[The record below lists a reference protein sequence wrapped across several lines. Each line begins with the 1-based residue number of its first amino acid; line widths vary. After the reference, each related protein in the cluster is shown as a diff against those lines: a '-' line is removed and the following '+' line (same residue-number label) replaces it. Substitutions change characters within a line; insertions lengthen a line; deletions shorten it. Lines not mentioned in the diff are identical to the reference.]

1 MRPRR
6 VYTDSLRDILAA
18 SEQAQQFVAGMDLA
32 AFWSDAK
39 TQFAVIRAL
48 EIIGEAA
55 RHIPTAIQQRY
66 PQVPWA
72 DMRGMRNVLIHE
84 YFGVDTQVLW
94 RTVQEDIPPL
104 SIEIRKILDEMLG
117 PQSDAE

>member
-6 VYTDSLRDILAA
+6 VYKDSLRDIPAA

-32 AFWSDAK
+32 AFWSDTK

-55 RHIPTAIQQRY
+55 RHILTAIQQRY

-72 DMRGMRNVLIHE
+72 DMRGMRNVLVHE
-84 YFGVDTQVLW
+84 YFGVDAQVLW

-104 SIEIRKILDEMLG
+104 SVEIRKILDEMLG
-117 PQSDAE
+117 LQSDAE

>member
-6 VYTDSLRDILAA
+6 VYADSLRDILAA

-55 RHIPTAIQQRY
+55 RHIPTAVQQRY

-72 DMRGMRNVLIHE
+72 DKRGMRNVLVHE

-104 SIEIRKILDEMLG
+104 SIEIRKILDEMPG
-117 PQSDAE
+117 PRSDAE

>member
-6 VYTDSLRDILAA
+6 TYLDSLRDIREA

-32 AFWSDAK
+32 TFLSDTR
-39 TQFAVIRAL
+39 TQFAVVRAL

-55 RHIPTAIQQRY
+55 RHIPATIRRRY
-66 PQVPWA
+66 PQVPWV

-104 SIEIRKILDEMLG
+104 TTEIRKILDEISG
-117 PQSDAE
+117 QESADQ

>member
-32 AFWSDAK
+32 AFLSDVK

-55 RHIPTAIQQRY
+55 RHIPTAIRRRY

-72 DMRGMRNVLIHE
+72 DMRGMRNVLVHE
-84 YFGVDTQVLW
+84 YFGVDAQVLW

-117 PQSDAE
+117 PQSDSE